1 VTDLVARPIEEY
13 SEEEVQ
19 SHRPVLVPLREHA
32 PTISVIV
39 PTLNEAR
46 NLPYVFERMP
56 AMVHQVIVV
65 DGHST
70 DDTIDVAESCWPGV
84 QIVLQNGRGKGNA
97 IACGIRAA
105 TGDITVLL
113 DADGSTDP
121 AEIPV
126 FIDALSDGY
135 DFAKGTRFAA
145 HRDSGSADITWLRRL
160 GNHALTF
167 VVNRIWGVQ
176 YTDLC
181 YGYNA
186 FWTRSATSIYAECSG
201 FEVETLMN
209 IRAASSGLRIVEVP
223 SYEANRQHG
232 VSNLNA
238 RRDGMRVLRTIL
250 AEWIRP
256 A

>member
-1 VTDLVARPIEEY
+1 MTDLVIRPIEEP
-13 SEEEVQ
+13 EDGVQ
-19 SHRPVLVPLREHA
+19 HQRPVLVPLRDDE

-56 AMVHQVIVV
+56 ENVYEVIVV

-70 DDTIDVAESCWPGV
+70 DETVSVAIECWPTV
-84 QIVLQNGRGKGNA
+84 RIVSQDGKGKGNA

-121 AEIPV
+121 AEIPSFV
-126 FIDALSDGY
+126 EALQNGY
-135 DFAKGTRFAA
+135 DFAKGSRFAA
-145 HRDSGSADITWLRRL
+145 HQDSGSADITWLRRL
-160 GNHALTF
+160 GNKVLTAF
-167 VVNRIWGVQ
+167 VNKIWDVR

-186 FWTRSATSIYAECSG
+186 FWSRSATSIYAECNG

-209 IRAASSGLRIVEVP
+209 IRAAAAGLRIVEVP
-223 SYEANRQHG
+223 SYEANRRHG
-232 VSNLNA
+232 TSNLNA
-238 RRDGMRVLRTIL
+238 RRDGIRVLRTIL